1 MLNNYIKKSSY
12 KSVRNY
18 RLIADDLYI
27 SDQNK
32 TIYKVNKDGTV
43 FVIMEGLPETSW
55 LAVSGKY
62 LLFRSI
68 RKNELTYFDTQL
80 KKIEFFTLPE
90 VKSCSFIYPY
100 EFKSDFTIVAS
111 INTSEERKAL
121 AVDLDLK
128 QIKIEFQFRILGS
141 FLSNDSAIFSILLE
155 NDEQFLFSAD
165 RKTGSLNWR
174 LNLSSNGEI
183 RELLGIVNN
192 LLWVTCYLKESVT
205 KDYHTLIALDVKTG
219 EIIFSRNDMDHFH
232 SSACVL
238 NESENTIISLS
249 AILDQT
255 FLMELD
261 ALNGEIKRDEQLTDL
276 EQKGFVLGLANSFT
290 LFNNQLYIVVADV
303 KTIFGK
309 SIAILNLKDLKV
321 VWSSKI
327 TEGKVSLAQDPQVTD
342 THLYVLDTYNTL
354 HIFEKESM

>member
-32 TIYKVNKDGTV
+32 IIYKVNKDGTV

-183 RELLGIVNN
+183 RKLLGIVNN
-192 LLWVTCYLKESVT
+192 LPWVTCYLKESLT
-205 KDYHTLIALDVKTG
+205 KTYHTLLALDVKTG
-219 EIIFSRNDMDHFH
+219 EIIFSRNDMPYFH

-238 NESENTIISLS
+238 NESNNTIIS
-249 AILDQT
+249 ILRRFDQT
-255 FLMELD
+255 FFLELD
-261 ALNGEIKRDEQLTDL
+261 ALSGNIIREQQLTEL
-276 EQKGFVLGLANSFT
+276 EEKGFVFGGANNLT
-290 LFNNQLYIVVADV
+290 LYKDKLYMVVTAV

-309 SIAILNLKDLKV
+309 TLAILDLSDLSIPWISKV
-321 VWSSKI
+321 
-327 TEGKVSLAQDPQVTD
+327 TEGKATISRDPEVTD
-342 THLYVLDTYNTL
+342 THLYVLDTENTL